1 VTSRV
6 TAPYKLSF
14 DYYYYYYYRSNVFQ
28 QLTLYLRVTD
38 EIGNGLRS

>member
-14 DYYYYYYYRSNVFQ
+14 DYYHYYRSNVFQ
-28 QLTLYLRVTD
+28 QLTLYLSVTD
-38 EIGNGLRS
+38 EIGNGFRS